1 MYVSAHAFV
10 SVSVFLEERA
20 RQTCTNTS
28 LMMKTMRSKAS
39 T

>member
-1 MYVSAHAFV
+1 MYVSAHAL
-10 SVSVFLEERA
+10 VSVFLEERA

-28 LMMKTMRSKAS
+28 LMMKIMRSDAS